1 MIRAVGI
8 CSTALTL
15 FYTHASCCGVKVYNA
30 RCEELFDVAAFD
42 HLLGGE
48 QMELRWRDKGY

>member
-1 MIRAVGI
+1 MP
-8 CSTALTL
+8 TALTL

-30 RCEELFDVAAFD
+30 RGEEFFDVAALD